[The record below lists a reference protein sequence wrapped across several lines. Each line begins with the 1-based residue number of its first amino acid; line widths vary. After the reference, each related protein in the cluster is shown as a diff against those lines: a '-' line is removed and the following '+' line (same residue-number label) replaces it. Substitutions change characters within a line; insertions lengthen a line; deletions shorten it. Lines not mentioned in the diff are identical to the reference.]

1 MKAQTLPKE
10 ATLKEAKKIRLPVR
24 EAFRISLDNI
34 RIRFTRA
41 FLTMISIILG
51 IAFMAFLLITA
62 SVFRIYGE
70 QAEVSAPIAGYQYW
84 LVFVSLLVS
93 AVSISNSMLTA
104 VYDRYMEIGTMKCL
118 GALNRHILLLFLIES
133 ALLGTIGGIL
143 GFVLGGVSAAV
154 MYGFQFG
161 LDIVLKIPLYEFLS
175 IFGSSA
181 ILAIGIS
188 IAATLYPAYRA
199 AGLNPVE
206 ALKFEL

>member
-1 MKAQTLPKE
+1 LKARKLPEDPKLTE
-10 ATLKEAKKIRLPVR
+10 ARKIKLPIS

-41 FLTMISIILG
+41 FLTMVSIILG
-51 IAFMAFLLITA
+51 IAFMVFLLMTA
-62 SVFRIYGE
+62 SVFQIYGE
-70 QAEVSAPIAGYQYW
+70 ISDVSAPIASYQYW
-84 LVFVSLLVS
+84 LVFVSLLVC

-143 GFVLGGVSAAV
+143 GFIFGGVSAV
-154 MYGFQFG
+154 VVYSVQLG
-161 LDIVLKIPLYEFLS
+161 LDIVLKIPMYDLLFISGLS
-175 IFGSSA
+175 MVLSV
-181 ILAIGIS
+181 GIS
-188 IAATLYPAYRA
+188 IVATLYPALQA
-199 AGLNPVE
+199 ARLSPVE